1 LPVRKQAIPVI
12 LSHQCTDQPRA
23 SALSPGFKPYTIK
36 AMPIKVLDSHTVSKI
51 AAGEVIERPA
61 SVVKELVENAL
72 DAGADSISVETQ
84 GGGVSLIR
92 VSDNGSGIT
101 AGEVELA
108 FARHATSKLDT
119 ANDLERIATL
129 GFRGEALPSIA
140 SVADVEILT
149 LTAGTT
155 AGTFLRLEKGVVTHR
170 ETRGRS
176 QGTTVTVRHLFRHFP
191 ARLKFLKSPGTE
203 NSHIATLVT
212 HYALAYPEVR
222 FTLTVDGRETVRTPG
237 SGELRDAVSEVY
249 GPDVAQ
255 KMLNVAA
262 RDPAYTVTGLV
273 SPPAVTRANRNYLSF
288 FVNRRW
294 VHSSLLIRAVED
306 AYHGQLMTGKHPIV
320 VLTITLPPGEV
331 DVNVHPAKTEVR
343 FRNSQIL
350 YTAVGKP
357 VKAALEDAPVREIG
371 STKVPAPP
379 QPVLWQEH
387 DKPEQS
393 PEEMTEET
401 APVPSRTDSKSA
413 VPILRVMGQLSN
425 TYILAEGPDGL
436 YMIDQHAAH
445 ERILFEKVLAQR
457 AQKNVDIQGLLEPMT
472 IDLSP
477 RQEEILRNRQELL
490 GEFGLT
496 LEHFG
501 GRSYLLRAV
510 PAVMKGGDLFEAVRS
525 LLDSLAGSEERLRR
539 EERIAFTI
547 ACHGAVRAGDPLT
560 MDEMR
565 ALVRQLEETQQP
577 GTCPHGRPTMIHLSA
592 RQLEKEF
599 GRTG

>member
-1 LPVRKQAIPVI
+1 
-12 LSHQCTDQPRA
+12 
-23 SALSPGFKPYTIK
+23 
-36 AMPIKVLDSHTVSKI
+36 MPIKVLDSHTISKI

-61 SVVKELVENAL
+61 SVVKELLENSV
-72 DAGADSISVETQ
+72 DAGANNISVETQ
-84 GGGVSLIR
+84 GGGVNLIR
-92 VSDNGSGIT
+92 VSDNGSGIA

-119 ANDLERIATL
+119 VKDLEKIATL

-140 SVADVEILT
+140 SVSDVEVIT
-149 LTAGTT
+149 LAAGTT
-155 AGTFLRLEKGVVTHR
+155 AGTFLQLEKGMVIQH

-191 ARLKFLKSPGTE
+191 ARLKFLKSPTTE

-222 FTLTVDGRETVRTPG
+222 FSLTIDGRETLRTPG
-237 SGELRDAVSEVY
+237 NGELRDTIAEIYGLDLAQRMLEVS
-249 GPDVAQ
+249 G
-255 KMLNVAA
+255 
-262 RDPAYTVTGLV
+262 RDPACSVTGLI
-273 SPPAVTRANRNYLSF
+273 SPPAMTRANRNYLSF

-306 AYHGQLMTGKHPIV
+306 AYHGQLMVGKHPV
-320 VLTITLPPGEV
+320 AVLTVTLPPGEV

-357 VKAALEDAPVREIG
+357 VRAALEYVPVREI
-371 STKVPAPP
+371 SSAKAPAPP
-379 QPVLWQEH
+379 QPVLWREE
-387 DKPEQS
+387 DIPKEVPERKHEES
-393 PEEMTEET
+393 EPAPE
-401 APVPSRTDSKSA
+401 RTDRSSA
-413 VPILRVMGQLSN
+413 AIPILRVMGQLSN

-457 AQKNVDIQGLLEPMT
+457 EQKNVDIQGLLEPLT
-472 IDLSP
+472 IELSP

-501 GRSYLLRAV
+501 ARSYLLRAV
-510 PAVMKGGDLFEAVRS
+510 PAVMKGGDLSEAVRS
-525 LLDSLAGSEERLRR
+525 LLDSLASTEERLRR
-539 EERIAFTI
+539 EERIASSI

-560 MDEMR
+560 LDEMK
-565 ALVRQLEETQQP
+565 ALVRQLEETNQP

-599 GRTG
+599 GRLG

>member
-1 LPVRKQAIPVI
+1 M
-12 LSHQCTDQPRA
+12 
-23 SALSPGFKPYTIK
+23 SPGCKPYTIK

-61 SVVKELVENAL
+61 SVVKELGENAL
-72 DAGADSISVETQ
+72 DAGATSVSVETQ
-84 GGGVSLIR
+84 GGGINLIK
-92 VSDNGSGIT
+92 VSDDGSGIT

-119 ANDLERIATL
+119 ADDLEKIATL

-140 SVADVEILT
+140 SVSDMEILT
-149 LTAGTT
+149 LVPGTAE
-155 AGTFLRLEKGVVTHR
+155 GTFLHMEKGIVTQH
-170 ETRGRS
+170 ETRGRAP
-176 QGTTVTVRHLFRHFP
+176 GTTVTVRHLFRHFP

-222 FTLTVDGRETVRTPG
+222 FSLTVDGRETVRTPG
-237 SGELRDAVSEVY
+237 SGELRDAVAEIY
-249 GPDVAQ
+249 GLGVAQ
-255 KMLNVAA
+255 QMLDISA
-262 RDPAYTVTGLV
+262 RDPACTVTGLV
-273 SPPAVTRANRNYLSF
+273 SPPAVTRANRNYMSF

-306 AYHGQLMTGKHPIV
+306 AYHGQLMVGKHPIA
-320 VLTITLPPGEV
+320 VLTIILPPGEV

-357 VKAALEDAPVREIG
+357 VRAAIEDTPVREIG
-371 STKVPAPP
+371 TAKAPVPP
-379 QPVLWQEH
+379 QPELWQE
-387 DKPEQS
+387 DTMQEEVPDRMQDESALPPERADSSS
-393 PEEMTEET
+393 PI
-401 APVPSRTDSKSA
+401 
-413 VPILRVMGQLSN
+413 PILRVMGQLSN
-425 TYILAEGPDGL
+425 MYILAEGPDGL

-457 AQKNVDIQGLLEPMT
+457 AQQNVDVQGLLEPMT
-472 IDLSP
+472 IELSP

-490 GEFGLT
+490 GEFGLA

-510 PAVMKGGDLFEAVRS
+510 PALMAGGDLSEAVRS
-525 LLDSLAGSEERLRR
+525 LLDSLASSEERLRR
-539 EERIAFTI
+539 EERIASSI

-560 MDEMR
+560 IDEMR
-565 ALVRQLEETQQP
+565 ALIRQLEETRQP
-577 GTCPHGRPTMIHLSA
+577 GTCPHGRPTMIHLSS

-599 GRTG
+599 GRIV